1 MTEEG
6 IFAAALK
13 KHDRAERA
21 AFLDQACAG
30 DLALRKSV
38 EELLQAHERL
48 GGPLHSES
56 ELEGTDQPFLGT
68 TRPLDRLVQPLS
80 EEPGSR
86 VGPYKLL

>member
-1 MTEEG
+1 MV
-6 IFAAALK
+6 K
-13 KHDRAERA
+13 KTVAFRKRRA
-21 AFLDQACAG
+21 ADTA
-30 DLALRKSV
+30 RWR
-38 EELLQAHERL
+38 ERL